1 MHCNLILNIPHAS
14 TWIPSE
20 CFAPD
25 SEEYRLLSADH
36 IYMVDW
42 YVDELFNCGL
52 GVPVIAPAS
61 RMVCDT
67 ERFREEDREPMAK
80 IGMGVCYSRTQDL
93 KHSICIGE
101 GHREWVLHSL
111 YDVHHKYLEMTVDRG
126 LAMAGRVLILD
137 CHSFSPVPLP
147 YEPDQDPDRPD
158 ICIGTDPFH
167 SPEAVVQACVAF
179 FKRRGYSVKVNSPYG
194 GTIVP
199 IRFLG
204 RDDRVMSIM
213 VEVNRGLYLRPGTN
227 ERNGFFYVL
236 KRQLRE
242 FEGFVMR
249 KCF

>member
-1 MHCNLILNIPHAS
+1 MAVERALAS
-14 TWIPSE
+14 E
-20 CFAPD
+20 
-25 SEEYRLLSADH
+25 
-36 IYMVDW
+36 
-42 YVDELFNCGL
+42 
-52 GVPVIAPAS
+52 
-61 RMVCDT
+61 
-67 ERFREEDREPMAK
+67 
-80 IGMGVCYSRTQDL
+80 
-93 KHSICIGE
+93 
-101 GHREWVLHSL
+101 
-111 YDVHHKYLEMTVDRG
+111 
-126 LAMAGRVLILD
+126 GRVLILD
-137 CHSFSPVPLP
+137 CHSFSPTPLA
-147 YEPDQDPDRPD
+147 YEPDQDPNRPD

-242 FEGFVMR
+242 FEGLVM
-249 KCF
+249 KMCL